1 MLIFINNNEDTM
13 ADLVVECDPSFDSCT
28 EPSQVIDEVGHLW
41 YLLYGAVNS
50 SMTIIGL
57 WLYITYPMSTNLTYK
72 HPYKEWLIESLL
84 YMVPFGTTTLVWV
97 LNLVTDHDNGP
108 IDSAFVLIA

>member
-1 MLIFINNNEDTM
+1 MA

-28 EPSQVIDEVGHLW
+28 EPIKVIDEVGHWW
-41 YLLYGAVNS
+41 YLLYGAVNT

-57 WLYITYPMSTNLTYK
+57 WLYKTYPISTNLTYK

-84 YMVPFGTTTLVWV
+84 YVVPFGTTTLVWV
-97 LNLVTDHDNGP
+97 LNLLTDHDNGP